1 MGRETFTEQ
10 HPTIQKALSELKD
23 LILQRYPDASFTV
36 FRGDDPDGIYL
47 RALVDVQDTDEVVDV
62 FIDCLLTLQ
71 VEEQLPL
78 YVVPIR
84 PLAKVLEATKAQ
96 RINLERHMGSQ
107 PPLTV

>member
-1 MGRETFTEQ
+1 MERVAFTEQ

-23 LILQRYPDASFTV
+23 LIRQRYPDASFTV

-62 FIDCLLTLQ
+62 FIDRLLSLQ

-78 YVVPIR
+78 YVVPVR
-84 PLAKVLEATKAQ
+84 PLAKVLEETNAQ
-96 RINLERHMGSQ
+96 RTPLERHIASQ
-107 PPLTV
+107 H